1 MTSMMVLSS
10 AVVVLL
16 LRAAVVKLV
25 RGNSHLLNFFAAS
38 TLAAV
43 LASDG
48 SVPEASFPDV
58 TSLGLDESEV
68 AVASGSEVWV
78 ADGLSVLELSVAE
91 ASLSEVFSGVDA
103 LSVVD
108 GVGSDE
114 L

>member
-1 MTSMMVLSS
+1 MTSMMVLLS

-16 LRAAVVKLV
+16 LGAAVVELV
-25 RGNSHLLNFFAAS
+25 RGNSHLLNFLAAS
-38 TLAAV
+38 ALAAV
-43 LASDG
+43 LASDE
-48 SVPEASFPDV
+48 SVLEASFSDES
-58 TSLGLDESEV
+58 SLGLDGSEV

-91 ASLSEVFSGVDA
+91 ASLSEVFSGADA